1 MMMIIFSF
9 LLLAG
14 CIQLGLWYRQQ
25 KRMRRLQQAEAARNR
40 VELTRRLL
48 RNPLGGWLSRL
59 MDTMRLHLLGK
70 QRATALRHV
79 LLLLLVQAASFYVN
93 QNYLNLSPLIIHPA
107 CFVLTLYGLYL
118 NSKKK
123 MRLEFDA
130 QFSEAL
136 NIINSSIRAGNSVIQ
151 GIEQCGQ
158 KIDGVLGD
166 EFRQISQRLEIGED
180 AESVFLASW
189 RRLPFSEYYF
199 FIITVQLNMKGG
211 GQVKEVMSR
220 LGTLI
225 SNARVLEKKKY
236 AMTSEV
242 RMSIKILT
250 AIPIF
255 FFFFL
260 KFQSPANFDILLHH
274 PTGQMML
281 YYAICSILLGL
292 LIVWMMMNKI

>member
-1 MMMIIFSF
+1 MMIILFSF

-14 CIQLGLWYRQQ
+14 SIQLGLWYRQQ
-25 KRMRRLQQAEAARNR
+25 KRVQ
-40 VELTRRLL
+40 RLL
-48 RNPLGGWLSRL
+48 QADATRERVALAGRLMRHLPRGWLSR
-59 MDTMRLHLLGK
+59 MMSDMRLHLLGK
-70 QRATALRHV
+70 QRNIALRHAFIV
-79 LLLLLVQAASFYVN
+79 VLVQAASLYVN
-93 QNYLNLSPLIIHPA
+93 QNYLNQSPVIVHLA
-107 CFVLTLYGLYL
+107 LFVLTLHGLYL

-123 MRLEFDA
+123 MRQAFDTE
-130 QFSEAL
+130 FSEAL

-158 KIDGVLGD
+158 KINGVLGD
-166 EFRQISQRLEIGED
+166 ELRQISQRLEIGED
-180 AESVFLASW
+180 VESIFMASW
-189 RRLPFSEYYF
+189 KRLPFSEYYF

-220 LGTLI
+220 LGALI

-236 AMTSEV
+236 TMTSEV

-260 KFQSPANFDILLHH
+260 KYQSPVNFDILLHH
-274 PTGQMML
+274 PTGQLML

-292 LIVWMMMNKI
+292 LIAWMMMNKI

>member
-1 MMMIIFSF
+1 M
-9 LLLAG
+9 
-14 CIQLGLWYRQQ
+14 
-25 KRMRRLQQAEAARNR
+25 RLQ
-40 VELTRRLL
+40 
-48 RNPLGGWLSRL
+48 
-59 MDTMRLHLLGK
+59 
-70 QRATALRHV
+70 
-79 LLLLLVQAASFYVN
+79 
-93 QNYLNLSPLIIHPA
+93 
-107 CFVLTLYGLYL
+107 
-118 NSKKK
+118 
-123 MRLEFDA
+123 FDA

-255 FFFFL
+255 SFSF
-260 KFQSPANFDILLHH
+260 
-274 PTGQMML
+274 
-281 YYAICSILLGL
+281 
-292 LIVWMMMNKI
+292 

>member
-25 KRMRRLQQAEAARNR
+25 KRMQRLQQAEAARNR

-59 MDTMRLHLLGK
+59 MDDMRLHLLGK
-70 QRATALRHV
+70 QRSTALRHG
-79 LLLLLVQAASFYVN
+79 LILLLVQAVSLYVN
-93 QNYLNLSPLIIHPA
+93 RNYLNLSPIIIHPVL
-107 CFVLTLYGLYL
+107 FVLTLYGLYL
-118 NSKKK
+118 SSKKK

-158 KIDGVLGD
+158 KIDGVLGE

-180 AESVFLASW
+180 AESVFMASW

-236 AMTSEV
+236 AMT
-242 RMSIKILT
+242 
-250 AIPIF
+250 
-255 FFFFL
+255 
-260 KFQSPANFDILLHH
+260 
-274 PTGQMML
+274 
-281 YYAICSILLGL
+281 
-292 LIVWMMMNKI
+292 